1 MVFRSW
7 DIKEGNEKEQSN
19 VVWILNLLL
28 PPPPDRFLPCY
39 YDAEQRRVD
48 FKFIVATTAFFLAI
62 MVQWDEIFII
72 DVQKQDMLES
82 YQPVIA

>member
-1 MVFRSW
+1 M
-7 DIKEGNEKEQSN
+7 
-19 VVWILNLLL
+19 WILNLLL

-62 MVQWDEIFII
+62 MVH
-72 DVQKQDMLES
+72 
-82 YQPVIA
+82 